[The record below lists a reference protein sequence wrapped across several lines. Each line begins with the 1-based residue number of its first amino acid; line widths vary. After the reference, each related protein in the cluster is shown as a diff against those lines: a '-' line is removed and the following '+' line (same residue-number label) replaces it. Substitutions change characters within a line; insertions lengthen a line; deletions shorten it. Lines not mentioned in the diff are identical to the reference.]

1 MQFASEIHRYG
12 SNRKHPDSQKDPDVL
27 SMMKNELLLDKLFS
41 TCYDESRSK
50 AVKENTSAIPAVQR
64 RQSGL
69 KAAPCRCR

>member
-1 MQFASEIHRYG
+1 MKSASGIHLRG
-12 SNRKHPDSQKDPDVL
+12 SNRILPDFQKDPEVL
-27 SMMKNELLLDKLFS
+27 SRMKNELLLDKLFS